1 MRVRAWVLVVATV
14 VRQPQRKAK
23 KVVPWLSSQHQGRR
37 YQAMPRT
44 QVILT
49 KVCLRDSLA
58 FSLFSAVAMTHCV
71 AAGGAVARTEYTDG
85 LELVATQM
93 AALAERTAAGFAKQ
107 RQTVFGLAT
116 SCDELVAALQAEL
129 ALPSP
134 KKNRRPSKSE
144 GGEEDF
150 KALLV
155 EELQRQ
161 HHNHRE
167 ELQECMSTFQALPDP
182 ALRRRKERAR
192 RSRAHA
198 ARREGGS
205 VRQGHRGRD
214 AGAHGVHEHWRCQ
227 HARACPQ
234 VTEAPADARWQEGQ

>member
-1 MRVRAWVLVVATV
+1 M
-14 VRQPQRKAK
+14 
-23 KVVPWLSSQHQGRR
+23 S
-37 YQAMPRT
+37 RT

-182 ALRRRKERAR
+182 APGVCVCVCVSVSVSVSVCVCLCLSA
-192 RSRAHA
+192 SVSV
-198 ARREGGS
+198 S
-205 VRQGHRGRD
+205 VRIWLPPCTALRGVRT
-214 AGAHGVHEHWRCQ
+214 GC
-227 HARACPQ
+227 
-234 VTEAPADARWQEGQ
+234 